1 MPPDRFIT
9 LARSTFEITLWLS
22 GPVLIVTV
30 IVGLTVSII
39 QTLTSIQEMSISIV
53 ARLVSAGAVA
63 FVLAPWFLKKLEYF
77 TLQLLSDFHPY
88 VH

>member
-1 MPPDRFIT
+1 MSPDRFIT

-22 GPVLIVTV
+22 APLLIVTV

-53 ARLVSAGAVA
+53 ARLVSVGAVA
-63 FVLAPWFLKKLEYF
+63 FVMTPWFLRKLELF

>member
-1 MPPDRFIT
+1 M
-9 LARSTFEITLWLS
+9 WLS
-22 GPVLIVTV
+22 APVLIVTV
-30 IVGLTVSII
+30 IVGLTVSIV

-53 ARLVSAGAVA
+53 ARLVSVGAVA
-63 FVLAPWFLKKLEYF
+63 FVMMPWFLKKLEFF

>member
-1 MPPDRFIT
+1 MSPDRFIT

-22 GPVLIVTV
+22 APVLIVTV
-30 IVGLTVSII
+30 IVGLTVSVI

-53 ARLVSAGAVA
+53 ARLVSVGAVA
-63 FVLAPWFLKKLEYF
+63 FVMMPWFLKKLEFF

>member
-1 MPPDRFIT
+1 MSPDRFIT

-30 IVGLTVSII
+30 VVGLTVSII

-53 ARLVSAGAVA
+53 ARLVSVGAVA
-63 FVLAPWFLKKLEYF
+63 FVMMPWFLKKLEYF

>member
-1 MPPDRFIT
+1 MSPDRFIT

-22 GPVLIVTV
+22 GPILIVTV

-53 ARLVSAGAVA
+53 ARLVSVGAVA
-63 FVLAPWFLKKLEYF
+63 FALAPWFLKKLEYF